1 MVGTVLFDA
10 KVIQRIKD
18 LLLEDKGS
26 IVIEKILKE
35 EVTDPKSPI
44 YQMDIPTYGGI
55 ERSIKPKLKT
65 RDFVKGVPGFSK
77 EELKTLE
84 ERGKLTTQKVTE
96 QDYLDMQKQIKKNP
110 NLTRVDVAK
119 KLGVADTYIYTIE
132 DTYSGKHGKL
142 NYKLLLSKGAAQQP
156 HVTENAKKILKAM
169 KKNPTLTTGTKIRD
183 HPTVNLTE
191 KQFNSAMT
199 ALKNNKVNPE
209 TNKPRFNISNDLVKK
224 IKRIKGGTI
233 ATVEETL
240 VKKKILDK
248 QRVKDIFTRP
258 RIAVRE
264 FFDKGTVF
272 EHAFPRTLINRKIN
286 GKNLFDAET
295 RAGLELTG
303 SRTSP
308 YLNFAKVKID
318 NLQRGL
324 VNAFLADEITLDE
337 YRTGIDKLKKR
348 FKKVTGGYEIGY
360 IDFDKNKNPRP
371 ITNIKKATLSAGE
384 WGPGT
389 AQKVT
394 PFENAKYTSTLL
406 KNYLKNPDDD
416 IFSSLRRQ
424 MPNLEITPSLISQ
437 YDESAKAFTQV
448 KPYLNNT
455 KKFMVF
461 AENNLDN
468 PMVKSLIQAPEGGIN
483 KTPEQ
488 LTKRFNKIKSQL
500 QTAANLDDNNICS
513 IFGLAR
519 GGLAGG
525 GCGDRMRQALNEM
538 PNETITRVA
547 EQGPSKFK
555 TLATGFLNIA
565 KKGGKF
571 GALAAVGA
579 AGAGAVKTFM
589 NDDPTTYLS
598 NEDQQKN
605 MLIDM
610 VTGSLDDTPV
620 EEAPIGDAYLPT
632 LGAVTVA
639 GTAAVAPSTI
649 EAARSGALGATKSGI
664 TKTALKTVGRGLTAA
679 ATPLG
684 LLATE
689 PLYLAEQIQEGD
701 SLAEMATNPFNYLG
715 PAFAGYASDFATKG
729 LKSPGLAKAMRLG
742 ISPAALRI
750 GSRFFGLPGLAISA
764 GISGYEMYDDYKK
777 KRGMFSE
784 E

>member
-1 MVGTVLFDA
+1 M
-10 KVIQRIKD
+10 
-18 LLLEDKGS
+18 
-26 IVIEKILKE
+26 KE
-35 EVTDPKSPI
+35 
-44 YQMDIPTYGGI
+44 
-55 ERSIKPKLKT
+55 
-65 RDFVKGVPGFSK
+65 
-77 EELKTLE
+77 
-84 ERGKLTTQKVTE
+84 
-96 QDYLDMQKQIKKNP
+96 
-110 NLTRVDVAK
+110 
-119 KLGVADTYIYTIE
+119 
-132 DTYSGKHGKL
+132 
-142 NYKLLLSKGAAQQP
+142 
-156 HVTENAKKILKAM
+156 
-169 KKNPTLTTGTKIRD
+169 NPTLTTGTKIRD
-183 HPTVNLTE
+183 HPDVNLTV
-191 KQFNSAMT
+191 KQFNSAIA

-209 TNKPRFNISNDLVKK
+209 TNKLRFDISDDLAKK

-233 ATVEETL
+233 TTVEENL
-240 VKKKILDK
+240 VKNKILDK
-248 QRVKDIFTRP
+248 QQVKDIFTRP

-272 EHAFPRTLINRKIN
+272 EHAFPRTLINKKIN

-308 YLNFAKVKID
+308 YLNFTKVKID

-337 YRTGIDKLKKR
+337 YRKGIDKLKTQ

-360 IDFDKNKNPRP
+360 IDFDKNKNPTP

-384 WGPGT
+384 FGPGT
-389 AQKVT
+389 VQKTT

-468 PMVKSLIQAPEGGIN
+468 PLVKSLIQAPEGGIN

-488 LTKRFNKIKSQL
+488 LTKRFGKIKSQL
-500 QTAANLDDNNICS
+500 QTAANLNDNNICS

-525 GCGDRMRQALNEM
+525 GCGNQMRQALNEM
-538 PNETITRVA
+538 PDETITRVA
-547 EQGPSKFK
+547 EQGPNKFK
-555 TLATGFLNIA
+555 ALATGFLNIA

-598 NEDQQKN
+598 NENQQKN

-610 VTGSLDDTPV
+610 VTGQLDDTPV

-649 EAARSGALGATKSGI
+649 DAARSGALGAKKSGI
-664 TKTALKTVGRGLTAA
+664 TKTALKTLGRGLTVTT
-679 ATPLG
+679 TPLG

-701 SLAEMATNPFNYLG
+701 SLGEIATNPFNYLG
-715 PAFAGYASDFATKG
+715 PAFAGPATEFATKG
-729 LKSPGLAKAMRLG
+729 LKSPGIAKAMRLG
-742 ISPAALRI
+742 ISPGALRVA
-750 GSRFFGLPGLAISA
+750 SRAFGLPGLALSL
-764 GISGYEMYDDYKK
+764 GISGYEMYDDYKN
-777 KRGMFSE
+777 KRGIFSE

>member
-1 MVGTVLFDA
+1 
-10 KVIQRIKD
+10 
-18 LLLEDKGS
+18 
-26 IVIEKILKE
+26 
-35 EVTDPKSPI
+35 
-44 YQMDIPTYGGI
+44 
-55 ERSIKPKLKT
+55 
-65 RDFVKGVPGFSK
+65 
-77 EELKTLE
+77 
-84 ERGKLTTQKVTE
+84 
-96 QDYLDMQKQIKKNP
+96 
-110 NLTRVDVAK
+110 VDVAN

-142 NYKLLLSKGAAQQP
+142 NYKVISGGAAQLP
-156 HVTENAKKILKAM
+156 YVTENAKKILKAM
-169 KKNPTLTTGTKIRD
+169 KENPTLTTGTKIRD
-183 HPTVNLTE
+183 HPTVNLTV
-191 KQFNSAMT
+191 KQFNSAIA

-209 TNKPRFNISNDLVKK
+209 TNKPRFNISNDLNKR

-233 ATVEETL
+233 TTVEENL
-240 VKKKILDK
+240 VKNKILDK
-248 QRVKDIFTRP
+248 QQVKNIFTRP

-272 EHAFPRTLINRKIN
+272 EHAFPRTLINKKIN
-286 GKNLFDAET
+286 GKNLFDAKT

-308 YLNFAKVKID
+308 FLNFAKVKID

-337 YRTGIDKLKKR
+337 YRKGIDKLKTQ

-360 IDFDKNKNPRP
+360 IDFDKNKNPKP

-384 WGPGT
+384 FGPGT
-389 AQKVT
+389 VQKTT

-468 PMVKSLIQAPEGGIN
+468 PLVKSLIQAPEGGIN

-488 LTKRFNKIKSQL
+488 LTKRFSKIKSQL
-500 QTAANLDDNNICS
+500 QTAANLNDNNICS

-525 GCGDRMRQALNEM
+525 GCGDQMRQALNEM
-538 PNETITRVA
+538 PDETITRVA
-547 EQGPSKFK
+547 EQGPNKFK
-555 TLATGFLNIA
+555 ALATGFLNIA

-579 AGAGAVKTFM
+579 AGAGAVKAFM
-589 NDDPTTYLS
+589 NDDPETYLS

-610 VTGSLDDTPV
+610 VTSPINEIPQESSAAVDAQLPV
-620 EEAPIGDAYLPT
+620 M
-632 LGAVTVA
+632 GAGAVA
-639 GTAAVAPSTI
+639 GTAVTTPSSLK
-649 EAARSGALGATKSGI
+649 AFRDKALGAKKSGV
-664 TKTALKTVGRGLTAA
+664 TMTGLKTAGRGIATLG
-679 ATPLG
+679 TPLG

-689 PLYLAEQIQEGD
+689 PLFIGGQIAEGD
-701 SLAEMATNPFNYLG
+701 SLGEIATDPLNYLG
-715 PAFAGYASDFATKG
+715 ASFLPYTDKLVSTG
-729 LKSPGLAKAMRLG
+729 LSPGIAKAMRLG
-742 ISPAALRI
+742 ISPSTLKTV
-750 GSRFFGLPGLAISA
+750 SRRFGLPGLALSL
-764 GISGYEMYDDYKK
+764 GISGYETFDDYRN
-777 KRGMFSE
+777 KRGFFSE